1 MKITRWSAEISPQ
14 KEFLIQLI
22 QAEGLDYNE
31 YEIKPGLKLT
41 NNRTQLREIIQI
53 LTGELIFNLSGTQFA
68 LRPGDKLELPPNTLY
83 SYSNLKNEICSFLT
97 VKTV

>member
-31 YEIKPGLKLT
+31 YEIKPGLKHS
-41 NNRTQLREIIQI
+41 NIRTQIREIIQI
-53 LTGELIFNLSGTQFA
+53 LNGELIFNLSGTQFA

-83 SYSNLKNEICSFLT
+83 SYSNLKNEPCHFLSYKM
-97 VKTV
+97 V

>member
-41 NNRTQLREIIQI
+41 NNRTQLREVIQI
-53 LTGELIFNLSGTQFA
+53 LAGELIFNLSGTQFA

-83 SYSNLKNEICSFLT
+83 SYSNLKNEICSFLS

>member
-1 MKITRWSAEISPQ
+1 MKITRWSAEISP
-14 KEFLIQLI
+14 KRDFLIQLI

-41 NNRTQLREIIQI
+41 NNRTQLRETIQI
-53 LTGELIFNLSGTQFA
+53 ISGELIFNLSGTQFA
-68 LRPGDKLELPPNTLY
+68 LRKGDKLELPPNTLY
-83 SYSNLKNEICSFLT
+83 SYSNLKNESCAFLT